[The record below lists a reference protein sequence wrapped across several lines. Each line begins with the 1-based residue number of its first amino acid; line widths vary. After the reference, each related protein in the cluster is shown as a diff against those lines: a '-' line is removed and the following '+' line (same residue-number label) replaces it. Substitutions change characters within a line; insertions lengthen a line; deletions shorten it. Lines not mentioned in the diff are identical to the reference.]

1 MKIIKCESI
10 KEVISNIDDESL
22 FIAGGTDLVVR
33 MREGLKVPGNLIDI
47 STISEMQSVVKEEE
61 YIVLG
66 AGLTHSEIEKDETII
81 ENLPLLSKASSK
93 VGSTQIRNR
102 GTIGGNVS
110 NCSSCADTIPPLLI
124 YDANAILETRKGEKE
139 ISLEEYIENR
149 CNMKNDLIVA
159 FKMKPLKGYIENIY
173 KVSRRQS
180 LAVSRLTLC
189 TALKVADGLI
199 EDVRICP
206 GAMLSEPRR
215 LHKTENEFKGKEYNK
230 KNIEKLVQFA
240 VDEVRSIAGIRWSSP
255 YKEPVLRG
263 LLLRQLL
270 NEEGEVE
277 E

>member
-1 MKIIKCESI
+1 MKVIKCKSV
-10 KEVISNIDDESL
+10 KDVISNIDDKSVFL
-22 FIAGGTDLVVR
+22 AGGTDLVVR
-33 MREGLKVPGNLIDI
+33 MRDGLKVQGNLLDI
-47 STISEMQSVVKEEE
+47 STIMEMQRVIKEGE
-61 YIVLG
+61 YVILG
-66 AGLTHSEIEKDETII
+66 AGLTHSEIEKDETIFNNI
-81 ENLPLLSKASSK
+81 NLLSKASSK

-124 YDANAILETRKGEKE
+124 YDATVILETINGEKE
-139 ISLEEYIENR
+139 MSLEEYIANR
-149 CNMKNDLIVA
+149 CNMKKDLIVA

-189 TALKVADGLI
+189 TALKITDGLI

-230 KNIEKLVQFA
+230 ENVEKLVQFA

-255 YKEPVLRG
+255 YKEPVLRD

-270 NEEGEVE
+270 NEEGEVVE
-277 E
+277 